1 MSSGPTCPSQH
12 MCPVCREFIYKPV
25 SLPCH
30 HKICE
35 SCFDL
40 IVEKSNVSC
49 PICRARLSNWV
60 RRTPR
65 HQVVDVSYHEFLS
78 ANFSAEYA
86 RREKDESVLDV
97 EVPLPVVSPAGEV
110 RAEYEAMVEQGAEK
124 RKQRDEME
132 LADLRLAKRIYDE
145 ESEEH
150 NRHLRAAHQQV
161 VDDESLARSLHVK
174 LQRKSP
180 HRKNSQ
186 RKIVDFLS
194 PAAACVSMASGLTPC
209 TSGVKVGS
217 TSASSLPPLPL
228 MPCTS
233 GVKVGSTSAS
243 SLPPLPLTPCT
254 SGVKVGSTSASSLPP
269 LPLTPCTSGVKVGS
283 TSASSLPPLLLTP
296 CASRVEVGST
306 SSSSLPP
313 LPLTP
318 CTSGVKVGSTSASS
332 LPPLPCL
339 PSVRSTS
346 TQQPARIE
354 TCSVSCISSPPEVWS
369 PPSTEMDTRSASS
382 ATSISAISTSSSTLL
397 PGLPEAESAGIGAH
411 SASTSTACSASAGSL
426 PPLLHASPPEV
437 WSPPST
443 EMDTRSASSATSI
456 SAISTSSSTLLPG
469 LPEAESAGIGAH
481 SASTST
487 ACSASAGSLPPL
499 LHAIEAQIEADRRLA
514 LRLST
519 PIRPKVQQPKKKPN
533 TIKNYFHAK

>member
-269 LPLTPCTSGVKVGS
+269 LP
-283 TSASSLPPLLLTP
+283 
-296 CASRVEVGST
+296 
-306 SSSSLPP
+306 
-313 LPLTP
+313 
-318 CTSGVKVGSTSASS
+318 
-332 LPPLPCL
+332 CL